1 VTAEKFCARCGRV
14 ITPRKSLQRNWD
26 AVKWCSDA
34 CAKAG
39 LREVDTKLESAILSL
54 LATRARGATICP
66 SEAARQLSPD
76 DWQELMEPARCAARR
91 LHNAGTIQITQ
102 GGKRVDPS
110 RAKGPIRLR
119 LV

>member
-1 VTAEKFCARCGRV
+1 MTTEKFCARCGRV

-39 LREVDTKLESAILSL
+39 LRDVDAQLESAILAL
-54 LATRARGATICP
+54 LATRAHGATICP
-66 SEAARQLSPD
+66 SEAARQVRPA
-76 DWQELMEPARCAARR
+76 DWQDLMEPARCAARR
-91 LHNAGTIQITQ
+91 LHNAGKIQITQ